1 MVDYITII
9 GGGLAGSEAAY
20 QIAKRGIK
28 VKLYEMK
35 PDKFTEAHSNKNL
48 AEIVCSNSFKSNL
61 HTNACGLLKEELR
74 KLDSLL
80 IRIADET
87 QIPAGQALAVDRELF
102 SQKVTE
108 ELEKNPLI
116 EIIHQEVTEIAI
128 SVKGGKLVLLNKD
141 REVVEENLTRED
153 ANKIG
158 KDYLASIDFPNMQES
173 YFQTQENI
181 ITVNYVYKQGDILV
195 YPDLIKV
202 KIALDNGEILGV
214 ETNGYLTD
222 HYDPNRKVIKLSRNI
237 YGNDTISS
245 MAVAAHEVGH
255 AIQDKEGYFFLRLRT
270 FIFPIVSFISR
281 MSWLVILVGFF
292 FEIVNAIYLGIIIV
306 SASVIFELVTLPV
319 EINASKRAI
328 KELNSLNLIT
338 GEEDKVKNVLTAAA
352 LTYVAGTLAEI
363 LQLIRLIGILK
374 DND

>member
-1 MVDYITII
+1 MDFWLMWY
-9 GGGLAGSEAAY
+9 
-20 QIAKRGIK
+20 
-28 VKLYEMK
+28 
-35 PDKFTEAHSNKNL
+35 D
-48 AEIVCSNSFKSNL
+48 NSF
-61 HTNACGLLKEELR
+61 TVLLMVIGF
-74 KLDSLL
+74 LL
-80 IRIADET
+80 VLFAQIRINSAYSKYRRIQNYKGLTGYEVAKTILNANGLSD
-87 QIPAGQALAVDRELF
+87 
-102 SQKVTE
+102 
-108 ELEKNPLI
+108 I
-116 EIIHQEVTEIAI
+116 E
-128 SVKGGKLVLLNKD
+128 
-141 REVVEENLTRED
+141 
-153 ANKIG
+153 
-158 KDYLASIDFPNMQES
+158 
-173 YFQTQENI
+173 
-181 ITVNYVYKQGDILV
+181 VYKTSG
-195 YPDLIKV
+195 
-202 KIALDNGEILGV
+202 N
-214 ETNGYLTD
+214 LTD

>member
-1 MVDYITII
+1 MDII
-9 GGGLAGSEAAY
+9 
-20 QIAKRGIK
+20 
-28 VKLYEMK
+28 
-35 PDKFTEAHSNKNL
+35 
-48 AEIVCSNSFKSNL
+48 
-61 HTNACGLLKEELR
+61 
-74 KLDSLL
+74 
-80 IRIADET
+80 
-87 QIPAGQALAVDRELF
+87 
-102 SQKVTE
+102 
-108 ELEKNPLI
+108 
-116 EIIHQEVTEIAI
+116 
-128 SVKGGKLVLLNKD
+128 LVLLIIGLPLLAQIFIKISY
-141 REVVEENLTRED
+141 ENNSRIKNSKELTGYDVAR
-153 ANKIG
+153 KILDKNG
-158 KDYLASIDFPNMQES
+158 LN
-173 YFQTQENI
+173 
-181 ITVNYVYKQGDILV
+181 
-195 YPDLIKV
+195 DLLI
-202 KIALDNGEILGV
+202 V

-281 MSWLVILVGFF
+281 ISWLVILVGFF

-363 LQLIRLIGILK
+363 LQLIRLIGIIK

>member
-1 MVDYITII
+1 MDIILILLII
-9 GGGLAGSEAAY
+9 GLPLLAQIFIKISYENNSRIKNSKELTGYDVARKILDKNGLN
-20 QIAKRGIK
+20 
-28 VKLYEMK
+28 
-35 PDKFTEAHSNKNL
+35 D
-48 AEIVCSNSFKSNL
+48 
-61 HTNACGLLKEELR
+61 
-74 KLDSLL
+74 LL
-80 IRIADET
+80 I
-87 QIPAGQALAVDRELF
+87 
-102 SQKVTE
+102 
-108 ELEKNPLI
+108 
-116 EIIHQEVTEIAI
+116 
-128 SVKGGKLVLLNKD
+128 
-141 REVVEENLTRED
+141 
-153 ANKIG
+153 
-158 KDYLASIDFPNMQES
+158 
-173 YFQTQENI
+173 
-181 ITVNYVYKQGDILV
+181 
-195 YPDLIKV
+195 
-202 KIALDNGEILGV
+202 V

-281 MSWLVILVGFF
+281 ISWLVILVGFF

>member
-1 MVDYITII
+1 MDII
-9 GGGLAGSEAAY
+9 
-20 QIAKRGIK
+20 
-28 VKLYEMK
+28 
-35 PDKFTEAHSNKNL
+35 
-48 AEIVCSNSFKSNL
+48 
-61 HTNACGLLKEELR
+61 
-74 KLDSLL
+74 
-80 IRIADET
+80 
-87 QIPAGQALAVDRELF
+87 
-102 SQKVTE
+102 
-108 ELEKNPLI
+108 
-116 EIIHQEVTEIAI
+116 
-128 SVKGGKLVLLNKD
+128 LVLLIIGLPLLAQIFIKISY
-141 REVVEENLTRED
+141 ENNSRIKNSKELTGYDVAR
-153 ANKIG
+153 KILDKNG
-158 KDYLASIDFPNMQES
+158 LN
-173 YFQTQENI
+173 
-181 ITVNYVYKQGDILV
+181 
-195 YPDLIKV
+195 DLLI
-202 KIALDNGEILGV
+202 V

-281 MSWLVILVGFF
+281 ISWLVILIGFF
-292 FEIVNAIYLGIIIV
+292 FEIVNAIYLGIIVV

>member
-1 MVDYITII
+1 MDIILILLII
-9 GGGLAGSEAAY
+9 GLPLLAQIFIKISYENNSRIKNSKELTGYDVARKILDKNGLN
-20 QIAKRGIK
+20 
-28 VKLYEMK
+28 
-35 PDKFTEAHSNKNL
+35 D
-48 AEIVCSNSFKSNL
+48 
-61 HTNACGLLKEELR
+61 
-74 KLDSLL
+74 LL
-80 IRIADET
+80 I
-87 QIPAGQALAVDRELF
+87 
-102 SQKVTE
+102 
-108 ELEKNPLI
+108 
-116 EIIHQEVTEIAI
+116 
-128 SVKGGKLVLLNKD
+128 
-141 REVVEENLTRED
+141 
-153 ANKIG
+153 
-158 KDYLASIDFPNMQES
+158 
-173 YFQTQENI
+173 
-181 ITVNYVYKQGDILV
+181 
-195 YPDLIKV
+195 
-202 KIALDNGEILGV
+202 V

-222 HYDPNRKVIKLSRNI
+222 HYDPNRKVIKLSKNI

-292 FEIVNAIYLGIIIV
+292 FEIVNAIYLGIIII
-306 SASVIFELVTLPV
+306 SASIIFELVTLPV

>member
-1 MVDYITII
+1 MNIILILLII
-9 GGGLAGSEAAY
+9 GLPLLAQIFIKISYENNSRIKNSKELTGYDVARKILDKNGLN
-20 QIAKRGIK
+20 
-28 VKLYEMK
+28 
-35 PDKFTEAHSNKNL
+35 D
-48 AEIVCSNSFKSNL
+48 
-61 HTNACGLLKEELR
+61 
-74 KLDSLL
+74 LL
-80 IRIADET
+80 I
-87 QIPAGQALAVDRELF
+87 
-102 SQKVTE
+102 
-108 ELEKNPLI
+108 
-116 EIIHQEVTEIAI
+116 
-128 SVKGGKLVLLNKD
+128 
-141 REVVEENLTRED
+141 
-153 ANKIG
+153 
-158 KDYLASIDFPNMQES
+158 
-173 YFQTQENI
+173 
-181 ITVNYVYKQGDILV
+181 
-195 YPDLIKV
+195 
-202 KIALDNGEILGV
+202 V

-281 MSWLVILVGFF
+281 ISWLVILIGFF

-306 SASVIFELVTLPV
+306 SASVIIELVTLPV

-363 LQLIRLIGILK
+363 LQLIRLIGIIK

>member
-1 MVDYITII
+1 MNII
-9 GGGLAGSEAAY
+9 
-20 QIAKRGIK
+20 
-28 VKLYEMK
+28 
-35 PDKFTEAHSNKNL
+35 
-48 AEIVCSNSFKSNL
+48 
-61 HTNACGLLKEELR
+61 
-74 KLDSLL
+74 
-80 IRIADET
+80 
-87 QIPAGQALAVDRELF
+87 
-102 SQKVTE
+102 
-108 ELEKNPLI
+108 
-116 EIIHQEVTEIAI
+116 
-128 SVKGGKLVLLNKD
+128 LVLLIIGLPLLAQIFIKISY
-141 REVVEENLTRED
+141 ENNSRIKNSKELTGYDVAR
-153 ANKIG
+153 KILDKNG
-158 KDYLASIDFPNMQES
+158 LN
-173 YFQTQENI
+173 
-181 ITVNYVYKQGDILV
+181 
-195 YPDLIKV
+195 DLLI
-202 KIALDNGEILGV
+202 V

-281 MSWLVILVGFF
+281 ISWLVILIGFF
-292 FEIVNAIYLGIIIV
+292 FEIVNAIYLGIIII

-363 LQLIRLIGILK
+363 LQLIRLIGLLK

>member
-1 MVDYITII
+1 MDIILILLII
-9 GGGLAGSEAAY
+9 GLPLLAQIFIKISYENNSRIKNSKELTGYDVARKILDKNGLN
-20 QIAKRGIK
+20 
-28 VKLYEMK
+28 
-35 PDKFTEAHSNKNL
+35 D
-48 AEIVCSNSFKSNL
+48 
-61 HTNACGLLKEELR
+61 
-74 KLDSLL
+74 LL
-80 IRIADET
+80 I
-87 QIPAGQALAVDRELF
+87 
-102 SQKVTE
+102 
-108 ELEKNPLI
+108 
-116 EIIHQEVTEIAI
+116 
-128 SVKGGKLVLLNKD
+128 
-141 REVVEENLTRED
+141 
-153 ANKIG
+153 
-158 KDYLASIDFPNMQES
+158 
-173 YFQTQENI
+173 
-181 ITVNYVYKQGDILV
+181 
-195 YPDLIKV
+195 
-202 KIALDNGEILGV
+202 V

-292 FEIVNAIYLGIIIV
+292 FEIVNAIYLGIIII

>member
-1 MVDYITII
+1 MNIILILLII
-9 GGGLAGSEAAY
+9 GLPLLAQIFIKISYENNSRIKNSKELTGYDVARKILDKNGLN
-20 QIAKRGIK
+20 
-28 VKLYEMK
+28 
-35 PDKFTEAHSNKNL
+35 D
-48 AEIVCSNSFKSNL
+48 
-61 HTNACGLLKEELR
+61 
-74 KLDSLL
+74 LL
-80 IRIADET
+80 I
-87 QIPAGQALAVDRELF
+87 
-102 SQKVTE
+102 
-108 ELEKNPLI
+108 
-116 EIIHQEVTEIAI
+116 
-128 SVKGGKLVLLNKD
+128 
-141 REVVEENLTRED
+141 
-153 ANKIG
+153 
-158 KDYLASIDFPNMQES
+158 
-173 YFQTQENI
+173 
-181 ITVNYVYKQGDILV
+181 
-195 YPDLIKV
+195 
-202 KIALDNGEILGV
+202 V

-237 YGNDTISS
+237 YENDTISS

>member
-1 MVDYITII
+1 MDIILILLII
-9 GGGLAGSEAAY
+9 GLPLLAQIFIKISYENNNRIKNSKELTGYDVARKILDKNGLN
-20 QIAKRGIK
+20 
-28 VKLYEMK
+28 
-35 PDKFTEAHSNKNL
+35 D
-48 AEIVCSNSFKSNL
+48 
-61 HTNACGLLKEELR
+61 
-74 KLDSLL
+74 LL
-80 IRIADET
+80 I
-87 QIPAGQALAVDRELF
+87 
-102 SQKVTE
+102 
-108 ELEKNPLI
+108 
-116 EIIHQEVTEIAI
+116 
-128 SVKGGKLVLLNKD
+128 
-141 REVVEENLTRED
+141 
-153 ANKIG
+153 
-158 KDYLASIDFPNMQES
+158 
-173 YFQTQENI
+173 
-181 ITVNYVYKQGDILV
+181 
-195 YPDLIKV
+195 
-202 KIALDNGEILGV
+202 V

-292 FEIVNAIYLGIIIV
+292 FEIVNAIYLGIIII

>member
-1 MVDYITII
+1 MNIILILLII
-9 GGGLAGSEAAY
+9 GLPLLAQIFIKISYENNSRIKNSKELTGYDVARKILDKNGLN
-20 QIAKRGIK
+20 
-28 VKLYEMK
+28 
-35 PDKFTEAHSNKNL
+35 D
-48 AEIVCSNSFKSNL
+48 
-61 HTNACGLLKEELR
+61 
-74 KLDSLL
+74 LL
-80 IRIADET
+80 I
-87 QIPAGQALAVDRELF
+87 
-102 SQKVTE
+102 
-108 ELEKNPLI
+108 
-116 EIIHQEVTEIAI
+116 
-128 SVKGGKLVLLNKD
+128 
-141 REVVEENLTRED
+141 
-153 ANKIG
+153 
-158 KDYLASIDFPNMQES
+158 
-173 YFQTQENI
+173 
-181 ITVNYVYKQGDILV
+181 
-195 YPDLIKV
+195 
-202 KIALDNGEILGV
+202 V

-281 MSWLVILVGFF
+281 MSWLVILIGFF

>member
-1 MVDYITII
+1 MNIILILLII
-9 GGGLAGSEAAY
+9 GLPLLAQIFIKISYENNSRIKNSKELTGYDVARKILDKNGLN
-20 QIAKRGIK
+20 
-28 VKLYEMK
+28 
-35 PDKFTEAHSNKNL
+35 D
-48 AEIVCSNSFKSNL
+48 
-61 HTNACGLLKEELR
+61 
-74 KLDSLL
+74 LL
-80 IRIADET
+80 I
-87 QIPAGQALAVDRELF
+87 
-102 SQKVTE
+102 
-108 ELEKNPLI
+108 
-116 EIIHQEVTEIAI
+116 
-128 SVKGGKLVLLNKD
+128 
-141 REVVEENLTRED
+141 
-153 ANKIG
+153 
-158 KDYLASIDFPNMQES
+158 
-173 YFQTQENI
+173 
-181 ITVNYVYKQGDILV
+181 
-195 YPDLIKV
+195 
-202 KIALDNGEILGV
+202 V

-245 MAVAAHEVGH
+245 MAVAA
-255 AIQDKEGYFFLRLRT
+255 QDKEGYFFLRLRI

-281 MSWLVILVGFF
+281 ISWLVILIGFF

>member
-1 MVDYITII
+1 MDIILILLII
-9 GGGLAGSEAAY
+9 GLPLLAQIFIKISYKNNSRIKNSKELTGYDVARKILDKNGLN
-20 QIAKRGIK
+20 
-28 VKLYEMK
+28 
-35 PDKFTEAHSNKNL
+35 D
-48 AEIVCSNSFKSNL
+48 
-61 HTNACGLLKEELR
+61 
-74 KLDSLL
+74 LL
-80 IRIADET
+80 I
-87 QIPAGQALAVDRELF
+87 
-102 SQKVTE
+102 
-108 ELEKNPLI
+108 
-116 EIIHQEVTEIAI
+116 
-128 SVKGGKLVLLNKD
+128 
-141 REVVEENLTRED
+141 
-153 ANKIG
+153 
-158 KDYLASIDFPNMQES
+158 
-173 YFQTQENI
+173 
-181 ITVNYVYKQGDILV
+181 
-195 YPDLIKV
+195 
-202 KIALDNGEILGV
+202 V

-281 MSWLVILVGFF
+281 MSWLVILIGFF

>member
-1 MVDYITII
+1 MNII
-9 GGGLAGSEAAY
+9 
-20 QIAKRGIK
+20 
-28 VKLYEMK
+28 
-35 PDKFTEAHSNKNL
+35 
-48 AEIVCSNSFKSNL
+48 
-61 HTNACGLLKEELR
+61 
-74 KLDSLL
+74 
-80 IRIADET
+80 
-87 QIPAGQALAVDRELF
+87 
-102 SQKVTE
+102 
-108 ELEKNPLI
+108 
-116 EIIHQEVTEIAI
+116 
-128 SVKGGKLVLLNKD
+128 LVLLIIGLPLLAQIFIKISY
-141 REVVEENLTRED
+141 ENNSRIKNSKELTGYDVAR
-153 ANKIG
+153 KILDKNG
-158 KDYLASIDFPNMQES
+158 LN
-173 YFQTQENI
+173 
-181 ITVNYVYKQGDILV
+181 
-195 YPDLIKV
+195 DLLI
-202 KIALDNGEILGV
+202 V

-281 MSWLVILVGFF
+281 MSWLVILAGFF

>member
-1 MVDYITII
+1 MNII
-9 GGGLAGSEAAY
+9 
-20 QIAKRGIK
+20 
-28 VKLYEMK
+28 
-35 PDKFTEAHSNKNL
+35 
-48 AEIVCSNSFKSNL
+48 
-61 HTNACGLLKEELR
+61 
-74 KLDSLL
+74 
-80 IRIADET
+80 
-87 QIPAGQALAVDRELF
+87 
-102 SQKVTE
+102 
-108 ELEKNPLI
+108 
-116 EIIHQEVTEIAI
+116 
-128 SVKGGKLVLLNKD
+128 LVLLIIGLPLLAQIFIKISY
-141 REVVEENLTRED
+141 ENNSRIKNSKELTGYDVAR
-153 ANKIG
+153 KILDKNG
-158 KDYLASIDFPNMQES
+158 LN
-173 YFQTQENI
+173 
-181 ITVNYVYKQGDILV
+181 
-195 YPDLIKV
+195 DLLI
-202 KIALDNGEILGV
+202 V

-255 AIQDKEGYFFLRLRT
+255 AIQDKEGYFFLKLRT